1 MTVDV
6 GAWLADERATVDAAL
21 ERLLPATDAWP
32 VRLHEAMRYA
42 VFGGGKRVRPILA
55 RAACRAAGG
64 DPARAL
70 EPGCALELIHTYSL
84 IHDDLPAL
92 DDDRLRRGRPT
103 VHVAYDEA
111 LAILA
116 GDALLTEGF
125 AVLARFPEGG
135 GDAALRAEACR
146 VVAAAVG
153 SLGMVGGQVEDLE
166 ATGAGPDAGRLE
178 RIHRAKTGALLAAA
192 VELGALIGGAG
203 GERRREFLE
212 FGCGLGLLFQI
223 ADDILDVTG
232 TAASL
237 GKSPGKDAAAG
248 KLTYPAVFGLDAA
261 RRRLAELAD
270 GLGRAAAQLEGEG
283 GVLDALVGYV
293 ARRDR

>member
-1 MTVDV
+1 VTVDV
-6 GAWLADERATVDAAL
+6 AAWLADERAVVDAAL
-21 ERLLPATDAWP
+21 DRLLPAADAWP

-42 VFGGGKRVRPILA
+42 GFGGGKRVRPILA

-84 IHDDLPAL
+84 VHDDLPAL

-125 AVLARFPEGG
+125 AVLARFPEG
-135 GDAALRAEACR
+135 DDFAPVRAEACR
-146 VVAAAVG
+146 VVAAAAG

-166 ATGAGPDAGRLE
+166 ATGAAPDAARLE

-192 VELGALIGGAG
+192 VELGALIGGAED
-203 GERRREFLE
+203 ERRQEFAD
-212 FGCGLGLLFQI
+212 FGRGLGLLFQI

-248 KLTYPAVFGLDAA
+248 KLTYPAVYGLEAA
-261 RRRLAELAD
+261 RGRLAELAAE
-270 GLGRAAAQLEGEG
+270 LSRTAVRLEGAG
-283 GVLDALVGYV
+283 GVLDGLVAYV

>member
-1 MTVDV
+1 VTPDV
-6 GAWLADERATVDAAL
+6 AAYLADEAAVIDAAL
-21 ERLLPATDAWP
+21 DRLLPVADAWP
-32 VRLHEAMRYA
+32 TRLHGAMRYA

-64 DPARAL
+64 DPVRAL

-125 AVLARFPEGG
+125 AVLARFPEG
-135 GDAALRAEACR
+135 DAAAPVRAEACR
-146 VVAAAVG
+146 VVAAAAG

-166 ATGAGPDAGRLE
+166 ATGAVADPGRLE
-178 RIHRAKTGALLAAA
+178 RIHRAKTGALLAVA
-192 VELGALIGGAG
+192 VEVGALLAGVDGG
-203 GERRREFLE
+203 RRREFIE
-212 FGCGLGLLFQI
+212 FGRGLGLMFQI

-248 KLTYPAVFGLDAA
+248 KLTYPAVYGLEAA
-261 RRRLAELAD
+261 RSRLAELAA
-270 GLGRAAAQLEGEG
+270 GLSRQAAALEGAG
-283 GVLDALVGYV
+283 GVLDGLVAYV

>member
-1 MTVDV
+1 VTAEV
-6 GAWLADERATVDAAL
+6 GAWLAGERATVDAAL
-21 ERLLPATDAWP
+21 ERLLPAADAWP
-32 VRLHEAMRYA
+32 ARLHEAMRYA

-125 AVLARFPEGG
+125 AVLARYPEP
-135 GDAALRAEACR
+135 ASFATRRAEACR
-146 VVAAAVG
+146 LVAAAAG
-153 SLGMVGGQVEDLE
+153 SSGMVGGQVEDIE
-166 ATGAGPDAGRLE
+166 ATGAAPDSDRLE
-178 RIHRAKTGALLAAA
+178 RVHRAKTGALL
-192 VELGALIGGAG
+192 
-203 GERRREFLE
+203 R
-212 FGCGLGLLFQI
+212 
-223 ADDILDVTG
+223 
-232 TAASL
+232 ASL
-237 GKSPGKDAAAG
+237 RMAESIVRVSPLSGS
-248 KLTYPAVFGLDAA
+248 
-261 RRRLAELAD
+261 
-270 GLGRAAAQLEGEG
+270 
-283 GVLDALVGYV
+283 
-293 ARRDR
+293 